1 MSLVLIIILLMLF
14 LSAFFSGMEIA
25 FLSSNR
31 LQIEVEKKQ
40 GFRRANLISVFVNN
54 PKKFIA
60 TMLVGNNIALVIYG
74 IFMARLLE
82 KPISDYISSDS
93 GILVT
98 QTILS
103 TFIILVTAEFL
114 PKTIFRLNSNYLLN
128 LFAFPVYLFYFLFYP
143 ITWITIKFSD
153 IILSKAFKT
162 NLKRNNSIVFGK
174 VDLDNYI
181 NERIQKKNGV
191 EEEEYELK
199 IFQNALDFSNVKLRE
214 CIVPRTEITA
224 VEINDSI
231 ELLKEKFIETGFS
244 KILIYKNN
252 IDTIIGYT
260 HSSELFNKP
269 SKISDIIHEII
280 IVPETMPANKLLAL
294 FIQQKRSVAVVV
306 DEFGGTAGMATIED
320 IIEEIFGEIKDEHDT
335 DDLEEKKI
343 NDNEYIFSGRL
354 EIDYLNEKYEMEFQH
369 DGDFETIA
377 GLILHHHKNIPKL
390 NETIII
396 GNYSFKIIR
405 VTNTRIELVHLKNIV
420 TK

>member
-1 MSLVLIIILLMLF
+1 MSIILITILFMLL

-40 GFRRANLISVFVNN
+40 GFRRANLISVFIEN

-60 TMLVGNNIALVIYG
+60 TMLVGNNIALVVYG
-74 IFMARLLE
+74 IFMAELLE
-82 KPISDYISSDS
+82 KPIAHYISSDI
-93 GILVT
+93 GILVI

-103 TFIILVTAEFL
+103 TFIILITAEFL
-114 PKTIFRLNSNYLLN
+114 PKTIFRINSNYFLN
-128 LFAFPVYLFYFLFYP
+128 FFAFPVYLFYFLFYP
-143 ITWITIKFSD
+143 VTWITIKISD
-153 IILSKAFKT
+153 FILSKAFKANVKKSNT
-162 NLKRNNSIVFGK
+162 IVFGK

-181 NERIQKKNGV
+181 NERTQNKNGQ

-199 IFQNALDFSNVKLRE
+199 IFQNALDFSKVKLRE
-214 CIVPRTEITA
+214 CIVPRTEIAA
-224 VEINDSI
+224 VELNDSI
-231 ELLKEKFIETGFS
+231 EFLKEKFIESGFS

-260 HSSELFNKP
+260 HSSELFKKP
-269 SKISDIIHEII
+269 SKISEIIHEVI

-343 NDNEYIFSGRL
+343 NDNEFIFSGRL
-354 EIDYLNEKYEMEFQH
+354 EIDYLNEKYNFNFHQ
-369 DGDFETIA
+369 DGDFETVA
-377 GLILHHHKNIPKL
+377 GYILHHHENIPKL
-390 NETIII
+390 NETINI
-396 GNYSFKIIR
+396 GSYSFKIIR
-405 VTNTRIELVHLKNIV
+405 VTNTRIELVHLKNNV
-420 TK
+420 G